1 MVVPALENS
10 KPPMADTDVSPPES
24 HAQYV
29 QEARVAGEE
38 FLGLADL
45 MVLHAMEKRAV
56 LFHVFKGLGF
66 IP

>member
-1 MVVPALENS
+1 
-10 KPPMADTDVSPPES
+10 MADKDVSPPES